1 MLVLKFSDNLPVVDL
16 KRTVNCYCV
25 GTDNSFYKFQVSSR
39 QTGSDE
45 NEKPSL
51 MDRLLAEKSREMNN
65 NFDLSDYN
73 KAVSIV

>member
-1 MLVLKFSDNLPVVDL
+1 M
-16 KRTVNCYCV
+16 
-25 GTDNSFYKFQVSSR
+25 GTDHSDCKFQVSSR
-39 QTGSDE
+39 QTGSDD

-51 MDRLLAEKSREMNN
+51 MDRLLAEKSRETNN